1 MNVERIKLAYFRNY
15 ETFDLFFD
23 SGVHIFTGQNAQ
35 GKTNL
40 LEAIFLAVLGKSFR
54 AGNDEELIHWT
65 AQKAMVEISFSN
77 AIAKHDLNLS
87 LSREGIRENQLDG
100 QIIKKRE
107 IIGYLNAILFCPED
121 LGLIKGSPSLR
132 RRFLDFSISQVD
144 QRYYNNLIKFNRVLL
159 QRNNLLKKINCG
171 SAKETFLEIW
181 DDQLVDLAD
190 KIYCRRVI
198 ALNQLSELAGN
209 KYSKITNGAELFS
222 AHYFVSGK
230 KEDEN
235 EGEYKDWYRR
245 ITYDFRWKDIRRGS
259 TENGPH
265 RDDINFL
272 INDYQGKYFASQGQQ
287 RTAVLALKLAE
298 IEIMKQT
305 VGEYPILLLDDVMSE
320 LDAERRQKLI
330 MEIDGKIQTFITGT
344 ERYESLNEMSAT
356 YYFVSG
362 GKVVKN

>member
-1 MNVERIKLAYFRNY
+1 M
-15 ETFDLFFD
+15 
-23 SGVHIFTGQNAQ
+23 
-35 GKTNL
+35 
-40 LEAIFLAVLGKSFR
+40 
-54 AGNDEELIHWT
+54 
-65 AQKAMVEISFSN
+65 
-77 AIAKHDLNLS
+77 
-87 LSREGIRENQLDG
+87 
-100 QIIKKRE
+100 
-107 IIGYLNAILFCPED
+107 
-121 LGLIKGSPSLR
+121 
-132 RRFLDFSISQVD
+132 
-144 QRYYNNLIKFNRVLL
+144 
-159 QRNNLLKKINCG
+159 
-171 SAKETFLEIW
+171 
-181 DDQLVDLAD
+181 
-190 KIYCRRVI
+190 
-198 ALNQLSELAGN
+198 
-209 KYSKITNGAELFS
+209 FS

-245 ITYDFRWKDIRRGS
+245 ITYDCRWKDIRRGS